1 MMNYIHNEKP
11 LPWADDRSV
20 NTSVIF
26 PKNIRKKG
34 KVIPA
39 STDVM
44 EPINIYIFYFES
56 ANLKIDK

>member
-11 LPWADDRSV
+11 LSSAEGRSV
-20 NTSVIF
+20 KRSVIF
-26 PKNIRKKG
+26 PKNIRKNG

-39 STDVM
+39 STDVI

-56 ANLKIDK
+56 ANLKMDK